1 MSLFD
6 SVLVAFFCM
15 SVVFAVLGLLW
26 VTIRIFSITIIAF
39 EKKVNR
45 RSDHQ
50 NFNS

>member
-1 MSLFD
+1 VSFFD
-6 SVLVAFFCM
+6 SVLVALFCM

-39 EKKVNR
+39 EKRVNR
-45 RSDHQ
+45 HSDYQ